1 MSSQKKILICY
12 NSPVTIFSVY
22 NGKPLAE
29 GSEVNDLSESS
40 FAKEIETIK
49 ASLSNEFFE
58 VKEIT
63 INRNIDEAIRKIL
76 NYTPDTI
83 FNLVESVEGISS
95 YEYCMTGVYEL
106 LGINYTGN
114 TPSTLG
120 NCLNK
125 ERTKEILRSFDV
137 TTPQSVTLR
146 PFSKLSSKSFNFNF
160 PFILKL
166 LKEDASIGISEFSV
180 VNSFNELKKQF
191 EFLSGTYKQDII
203 IEEYIAGRELNVA
216 ILGNEA
222 LPVSEIDFT
231 GLPSELPKI
240 VTYDGKWME
249 NSVYYNHTK
258 PSCPAKLDKATEKR
272 VVSLALKAFN
282 AMNCRDYA
290 RVDIRLSKN
299 NVPFVIEVNPNPD
312 ISADS
317 GFARAA
323 AASGISHK
331 ELLIRIVNFALD
343 RKKDDTQIQ
352 VV

>member
-22 NGKPLAE
+22 NGKPLSE
-29 GSEVNDLSESS
+29 GSKVNDLSESG

-76 NYTPDTI
+76 DYNPDAI

-95 YEYCMTGVYEL
+95 YEYCMTGIYEL

-137 TTPQSVTLR
+137 TTPQSVTLK
-146 PFSKLSSKSFNFNF
+146 PFSKLSSKSFSFNF

-203 IEEYIAGRELNVA
+203 IEEYIDGRELNVA

-290 RVDIRLSKN
+290 RVDIRLSKK